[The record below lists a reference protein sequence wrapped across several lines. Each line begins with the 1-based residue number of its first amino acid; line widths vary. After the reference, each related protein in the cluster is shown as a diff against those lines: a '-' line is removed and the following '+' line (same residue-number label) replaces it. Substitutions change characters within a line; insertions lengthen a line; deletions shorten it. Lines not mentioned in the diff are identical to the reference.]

1 MKMENTTNNYTQNN
15 QSPYFILEETD
26 NKYSDSDSILDLSQ
40 KNPTDNAN
48 QEIAIDLSSRSYGSK
63 KRCVEP
69 NDLDGRPIENIAV
82 SSQYSELDSSKA
94 QTKAVS
100 SPEDIEC
107 FNYIETLFKCSSG
120 IMLPSHLNRAQTIVT
135 TPAIHLPYTDTAQT
149 IPKNEINGQTPG
161 TMPIEF
167 PTSTNVILPSST
179 STNVILP
186 SSTSTNMIL
195 PSSTSTNTIL
205 PTLDMV
211 KKASRPFKAYPKD
224 LLSTQDSNK
233 EYVKFRAKVLEKV
246 RKNKSTSNPRMRRV
260 SSSPGLPTST
270 VDEKDA
276 AYWERRKKNNEAAKR
291 SRDAR
296 KLKEDELAIRAA
308 FLEQENRELKT
319 LLAKYVQMVHSLYNH

>member
-40 KNPTDNAN
+40 KNPTDNTN

-63 KRCVEP
+63 KRCVEL

-94 QTKAVS
+94 QTKAAS
-100 SPEDIEC
+100 SPENIEC
-107 FNYIETLFKCSSG
+107 FKYIETLFKCSSG
-120 IMLPSHLNRAQTIVT
+120 IMLPSHLNRAQTVVT
-135 TPAIHLPYTDTAQT
+135 TPANLHLPYTDTAQT

-167 PTSTNVILPSST
+167 PT

-246 RKNKSTSNPRMRRV
+246 KRNRNTSNPRMRRV

-319 LLAKYVQMVHSLYNH
+319 LLAKYVQIVHSFYNH